1 MFGISAF
8 AQSPY
13 ASLGTNAYA
22 LSITEAPVPYP
33 QDGKQYTWDEDTQ
46 SWVEVPTT

>member
-8 AQSPY
+8 AQSPF

-22 LSITEAPVPYP
+22 LSITEAQTIADSNTQASAFLRISYGIIPYNL
-33 QDGKQYTWDEDTQ
+33 T
-46 SWVEVPTT
+46 

>member
-22 LSITEAPVPYP
+22 LSITEDVGLT
-33 QDGKQYTWDEDTQ
+33 DSNTQ
-46 SWVEVPTT
+46 ASAFLQSITEPLSLFD